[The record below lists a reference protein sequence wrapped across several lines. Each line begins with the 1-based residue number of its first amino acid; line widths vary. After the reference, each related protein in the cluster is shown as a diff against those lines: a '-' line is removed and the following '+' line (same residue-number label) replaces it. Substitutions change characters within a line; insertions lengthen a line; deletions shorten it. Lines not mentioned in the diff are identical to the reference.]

1 MKTVIRIS
9 ATLCLCTFAFG
20 SVADEQ
26 RPDHFKGQQVGTLSE
41 AVTLFRDG
49 NQKLQ
54 QLLQGELTPAKMVE
68 IHQLTYTL
76 ENALDKI
83 HSETMELKNVLED
96 VHLGSESMDF
106 GKVKQQAKHYLD
118 TANTLSK

>member
-1 MKTVIRIS
+1 MKTVI
-9 ATLCLCTFAFG
+9 ATAVLCAAFTS
-20 SVADEQ
+20 SVIADND
-26 RPDHFKGQQVGTLSE
+26 RPDHFKGAQVGSLTE
-41 AVTLFRDG
+41 AVSVFRAT

-54 QLLQGELTPAKMVE
+54 QLLQEDLTPAAMVE

-83 HSETMELKNVLED
+83 HNETSQLKVVLEE

-106 GKVKQQAKHYLD
+106 DKVKKNSALYLD
-118 TANTLSK
+118 AATTLIK